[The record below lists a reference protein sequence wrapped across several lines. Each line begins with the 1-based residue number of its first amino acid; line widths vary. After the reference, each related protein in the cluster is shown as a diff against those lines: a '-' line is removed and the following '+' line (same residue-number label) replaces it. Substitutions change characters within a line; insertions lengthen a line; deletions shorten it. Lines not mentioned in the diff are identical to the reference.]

1 MADVRL
7 ETNQRKGD
15 YLTPEVVEKIRTAD
29 EWLSSKEISR
39 RLKIPY
45 QRVRKIRV
53 GITFDSLQK
62 KDQPFTLSEGWE
74 TLDAVLQQLS
84 SSHPDEVRRYELDYH
99 MTNEKECPWHR
110 HGTKE
115 HKGRF
120 GHMGE
125 CLDCLEELKKGRCTV
140 DVTKFDYRWYWTV
153 KRFWDQVDV
162 RGSDECWPWL
172 GATKK
177 GGTESVA
184 YCPSPVHSGATQSA
198 MRVAFWLSRGFVG
211 KYRIH
216 TKKDCKKFCCNPL
229 HLEAR
234 GLDDALEPSKIET
247 IQLNYVN
254 IFSHFKEAS
263 AKTGDGGG
271 QQQPPS

>member
-1 MADVRL
+1 MWLRRYVRL
-7 ETNQRKGD
+7 MSGYQAKRFPGV
-15 YLTPEVVEKIRTAD
+15 LMFLI
-29 EWLSSKEISR
+29 
-39 RLKIPY
+39 

-53 GITFDSLQK
+53 GITFDSLQNK
-62 KDQPFTLSEGWE
+62 SGPTLSKGWD
-74 TLDAVLQQLS
+74 TLDHVLQQLA

-99 MTNEKECPWHR
+99 MINEKECPWHR
-110 HGTKE
+110 HGTDK

-140 DVTKFDYRWYWTV
+140 DVTQFDYRWYWTV

-162 RGSDECWPWL
+162 RGEDECWPWL

-198 MRVAFWLSRGFVG
+198 MRVAFWLGEDLSVNTESIPRKV
-211 KYRIH
+211 
-216 TKKDCKKFCCNPL
+216 TKNSL
-229 HLEAR
+229 L
-234 GLDDALEPSKIET
+234 
-247 IQLNYVN
+247 
-254 IFSHFKEAS
+254 
-263 AKTGDGGG
+263 
-271 QQQPPS
+271 